1 MATRKTKTDTP
12 PAKSRASSTPVQRR
26 SERRTAPPMD
36 AASTAVSM
44 PSSAPDATAGRLL
57 REAAWSRMF
66 GRIES
71 KNPFAR

>member
-1 MATRKTKTDTP
+1 MAARKGTP
-12 PAKSRASSTPVQRR
+12 ETAVRKAPVKAPA
-26 SERRTAPPMD
+26 ERRITTEAM
-36 AASTAVSM
+36 ANNNGVAS
-44 PSSAPDATAGRLL
+44 RLL